1 MQFEFISE
9 IQGPR
14 VHEIKGFKDVDMVD
28 LACKPKMLIHKI
40 GSSSLFLTTLIWSSL
55 KNWFVSLFHLPSSFP
70 TIIWLNAYDQIAI
83 FKLRPSITQLIKF
96 KSYFIL

>member
-1 MQFEFISE
+1 
-9 IQGPR
+9 
-14 VHEIKGFKDVDMVD
+14 MVD